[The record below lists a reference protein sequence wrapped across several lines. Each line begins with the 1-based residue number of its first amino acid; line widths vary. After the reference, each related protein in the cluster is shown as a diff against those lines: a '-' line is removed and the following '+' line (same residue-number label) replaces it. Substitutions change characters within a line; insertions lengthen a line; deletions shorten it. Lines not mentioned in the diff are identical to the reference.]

1 VFYGTTDEEFSL
13 VEKEDKEAEEMEKR
27 EEQPTTQDLINK
39 AQEQPRPRKVLRV
52 YNAKNNTYEYKDQ
65 TSNIFREEIQL
76 FDDED
81 FSKYFREKTEETIF
95 NLTQNDNFLTFEDFS
110 HNLQIVIDL
119 SKKNDE
125 QAKEMLKA
133 FL

>member
-1 VFYGTTDEEFSL
+1 
-13 VEKEDKEAEEMEKR
+13 M
-27 EEQPTTQDLINK
+27 
-39 AQEQPRPRKVLRV
+39 LRV
-52 YNAKNNTYEYKDQ
+52 YNSKNNTYEYRDK
-65 TSNIFREEIQL
+65 TSNIFREKLQL

-81 FSKYFREKTEETIF
+81 FSKLFREKTIDIIF
-95 NLTQNDNFLTFEDFS
+95 NLTQENNFLTFEDFT
-110 HNLQIVIDL
+110 HNLQIAIDL